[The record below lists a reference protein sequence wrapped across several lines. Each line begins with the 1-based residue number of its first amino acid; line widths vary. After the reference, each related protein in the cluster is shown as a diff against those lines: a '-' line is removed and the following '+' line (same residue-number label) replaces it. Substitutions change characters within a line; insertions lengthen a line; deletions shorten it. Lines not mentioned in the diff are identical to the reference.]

1 MTGRDYLKIW
11 YRVQIGATLIILMMM
26 MIRNFE
32 LGRNIWLQ
40 LLWMVIIL
48 GIGLSE
54 ELWEN
59 VPPIISRIN
68 CWLQG

>member
-40 LLWMVIIL
+40 VLWMVIIL

-54 ELWEN
+54 EL
-59 VPPIISRIN
+59 
-68 CWLQG
+68 

>member
-40 LLWMVIIL
+40 LLWMVIIQPL
-48 GIGLSE
+48 NGINMESMLFIM
-54 ELWEN
+54 N
-59 VPPIISRIN
+59 Y
-68 CWLQG
+68 